1 VSTLLEVGG
10 ATRRF
15 GGVFAVRDVD
25 LTVRTG
31 ETHAVIGPN
40 GAGKSTLF
48 KLIGGQLAPTAG
60 TFHYE
65 GERIDR
71 LAPHRRAR
79 RGIAIAFQ
87 DAPVFHGLTVAENA
101 MVGAHAVTRAGPL
114 AAVLRLPRHR
124 REEREI
130 RELAFRSL
138 DRVGLSDQAGRP
150 ADSLPLGQQRAL
162 QMARALCGGPRL
174 LLLDEPASGLRGP
187 ERSALAALIEQLRG
201 EGLSILLVEHD
212 VAFVARLA
220 DRVTVL
226 DLGRVIASGPF
237 PQIRA
242 DERVIAAYLGGTD
255 LDGSDH
261 GGTDLDGSDLG
272 DADRG
277 SADRRDPD
285 RRDPI
290 RRDSNLSDPD
300 RSGANRSDAEQG
312 SADRG
317 DADRG
322 GVDRGGAA

>member
-1 VSTLLEVGG
+1 MPALLTVTG

-15 GGVFAVRDVD
+15 GGVYALRDVD
-25 LTVRTG
+25 LDVRAG

-48 KLIGGQLAPTAG
+48 KLIGGQLIATAG
-60 TFHYE
+60 TIGYA

-87 DAPVFHGLTVAENA
+87 DSPVFPNMTVAENV

-124 REEREI
+124 REEAPI
-130 RELAFRSL
+130 RDDAARALTRTGLAEWA
-138 DRVGLSDQAGRP
+138 DRP
-150 ADSLPLGQQRAL
+150 ADALPLGQQRAL
-162 QMARALCGGPRL
+162 QVARALCGRPKL

-187 ERSALAALIEQLRG
+187 ERSALAELIEQLRG

-237 PQIRA
+237 KTVRA
-242 DERVIAAYLGGTD
+242 NPAVIAAYLGG
-255 LDGSDH
+255 
-261 GGTDLDGSDLG
+261 
-272 DADRG
+272 
-277 SADRRDPD
+277 P
-285 RRDPI
+285 
-290 RRDSNLSDPD
+290 
-300 RSGANRSDAEQG
+300 Q
-312 SADRG
+312 
-317 DADRG
+317 
-322 GVDRGGAA
+322 

>member
-1 VSTLLEVGG
+1 VSVLLEVEG

-15 GGVFAVRDVD
+15 GGVFALRDVGLD
-25 LTVRTG
+25 VRAG

-48 KLIGGQLAPTAG
+48 KLIGGQLVPTAG
-60 TFHYE
+60 TIGYD

-87 DAPVFHGLTVAENA
+87 DAPVFHGLTVAENV

-124 REEREI
+124 REEKSI
-130 RELAFRSL
+130 RALAFAAL
-138 DRVGLSDQAGRP
+138 ERVGLADQADRP
-150 ADSLPLGQQRAL
+150 ADGLPLGQQRAL
-162 QMARALCGGPRL
+162 QVARALCGKPRL

-187 ERSALAALIEQLRG
+187 ERSALAGLIEQLRG

-226 DLGRVIASGPF
+226 DLGRVIASGTF
-237 PQIRA
+237 QEIRA
-242 DERVIAAYLGGTD
+242 DERVIAAYLGGAD
-255 LDGSDH
+255 LDG
-261 GGTDLDGSDLG
+261 
-272 DADRG
+272 A
-277 SADRRDPD
+277 DPD
-285 RRDPI
+285 SI
-290 RRDSNLSDPD
+290 DPD
-300 RSGANRSDAEQG
+300 STDP
-312 SADRG
+312 
-317 DADRG
+317 
-322 GVDRGGAA
+322 GGAA